1 MRKIYHFRVVKFAL
15 LMLVAAPIFVAMSVW
30 LIQKAPDSP
39 SSWIIALLGVLFFG
53 GCFLLGA
60 VMLPRLMRN
69 SEALVLTPESLTI
82 RQIIRTAEIVL
93 RWSEIAGFSEKYIKN
108 NHFIAVHLHR
118 TAPAIARERNCFRK
132 MLMKLDTRY
141 TGSPYNIGTPTI
153 RCDADELVRT
163 LVEYLEAYG
172 RTDSKADAARE
183 Q

>member
-15 LMLVAAPIFVAMSVW
+15 LMLVAAPAIVAMSV
-30 LIQKAPDSP
+30 LVVLHDPGKPIF
-39 SSWIIALLGVLFFG
+39 WIIALLGVLFFG

-60 VMLPRLMRN
+60 VMLPRLIRN
-69 SEALVLTPESLTI
+69 SEALILTPESLTI
-82 RQIIRTAEIVL
+82 RQVGRTEPVIL
-93 RWSEIAGFSEKYIKN
+93 RWTEIAGFSEKYIKN

-141 TGSPYNIGTPTI
+141 TGSPYNIGMSTI
-153 RCDADELVRT
+153 RCNADELLRT
-163 LVEYLEAYG
+163 LVHYLETYG
-172 RTDSKADAARE
+172 RTDTGADASRE